1 MKEPQIHE
9 LGLLF
14 EEVQL
19 NNILGDGKTFPDC
32 VPKRLLTEI
41 NADYLKS
48 RATTGFDLKRF
59 VNENF
64 SLPKVYSID
73 YKSDSNKSAG
83 QHISA
88 LWDVL
93 TRTPSSSQKRDTEG
107 GPDEESGS
115 LIPLPHPYIVPGGR
129 FREIYYWDSY
139 FTMLGLQVSGRVDM
153 IQHMIDNFSFL
164 IDRIGYIPN
173 GNRTYFIGRS
183 QPPFFSLMVKL
194 LRDEEEKMEK
204 EGKEEEE
211 GVLVKYLPQLEKE
224 YQFWMND
231 AADLDTKQTSQHRVV
246 RMEDGSKLNRYWD
259 EHNTP
264 RPEAYKEDVE
274 LSHQSKQKPEELFRH
289 LRAAAESG
297 WDFSSRWFKDKSFA
311 SIHTTEIIPVDLNCL
326 LLHLE
331 QTLAEAYQLA
341 GNSLKSAEYFSLST
355 KRKIAIKKYCWNEEK
370 KFFFDF
376 DFVANKQKEHFTL
389 AAAFPLFF
397 EVASPAQAISIAEL
411 LHQKFLKPGGMT
423 TTLENSGQ
431 QWDAPNGWAPLQWI
445 VYKGLLNYG
454 LDDLANQLKSNWTN
468 ANLKVYQKT
477 GKMTEK
483 YDVWSNHAEASG
495 GEYPNQ
501 DGFGW
506 TNGVYLAMNNS

>member
-1 MKEPQIHE
+1 MNIHE
-9 LGLLF
+9 LGPLF

-19 NNILGDGKTFPDC
+19 NNVLGDGKTFPDC
-32 VPKRLLTEI
+32 IPKRPLDQIKAE
-41 NADYLKS
+41 YLES
-48 RATTGFDLKRF
+48 RATTKSGGTTALKKF
-59 VNENF
+59 VEENF
-64 SLPKVYSID
+64 SLPKAYSAD
-73 YKSDSNKSAG
+73 YKSDATKSAE
-83 QHISA
+83 QHINA

-93 TRTPSSSQKRDTEG
+93 TRR
-107 GPDEESGS
+107 PDEQSGS
-115 LIPLPHPYIVPGGR
+115 LIPLPHSYIVPGGR

-139 FTMLGLQVSGRVDM
+139 FTMLGLRVSNRIDM
-153 IQHMIDNFSFL
+153 IRSMIDNFSFL
-164 IDRIGYIPN
+164 IDHVGYIPN

-194 LRDEEEKMEK
+194 LREEDEKLER
-204 EGKEEEE
+204 EGREEEE
-211 GVLVKYLPQLEKE
+211 GVLIKYLPQLEKE
-224 YQFWMND
+224 YQFWMKGTDSLN
-231 AADLDTKQTSQHRVV
+231 ANQSSKNRVV
-246 RMEDGSKLNRYWD
+246 RMADGSILNRYWD
-259 EHNTP
+259 EYNTP

-274 LSHQSKQKPEELFRH
+274 LSHQSDQKPEELFRH

-297 WDFSSRWFKDKSFA
+297 WDFSSRWFKDVKSFGT
-311 SIHTTEIIPVDLNCL
+311 IHTTDIIPVDLNCL

-331 QTLAEAYQLA
+331 QTLSETYQLA
-341 GNSLKSAEYFSLST
+341 GNRLKSSEYHSLST

-370 KFFFDF
+370 GFFFDF
-376 DFVANKQKEHFTL
+376 DFVAQQQKESYTL

-397 EVASPAQAISIAEL
+397 EIASPDQAISTGKILEE
-411 LHQKFLKPGGMT
+411 KFLKPGGMT
-423 TTLENSGQ
+423 TTLEFSGQ

-454 LDDLANQLKSNWTN
+454 LDHLANQLKSNWTN

-483 YDVWSNHAEASG
+483 YDVWSDKAEASG

-506 TNGVYLAMNNS
+506 TNGVYLAMTFATSV

>member
-1 MKEPQIHE
+1 MKTLQIHE
-9 LGLLF
+9 LGPLF

-19 NNILGDGKTFPDC
+19 KNVLGDGKTFPDC
-32 VPKRLLTEI
+32 VPKRSLHEI
-41 NADYLKS
+41 NAEFLRDRIS
-48 RATTGFDLKRF
+48 QGFDLRNF
-59 VNENF
+59 IEENF
-64 SLPKVYSID
+64 SLPKAYSTG
-73 YKSDSNKSAG
+73 YKSDASKSVQ
-83 QHISA
+83 QHIKS

-93 TRTPSSSQKRDTEG
+93 TRQ
-107 GPDEESGS
+107 PDEEGGS

-153 IQHMIDNFSFL
+153 IRNMVDNFSFL

-194 LRDEEEKMEK
+194 LRDEDEKVIR
-204 EGKEEEE
+204 EGREEEE

-224 YQFWMND
+224 YQFWMKG
-231 AADLDTKQTSQHRVV
+231 ADLLSKADSAKDRVV
-246 RMEDGSKLNRYWD
+246 LMEDGSILNRYWD
-259 EHNTP
+259 EFSTP
-264 RPEAYKEDVE
+264 RPEAHKEDVE

-297 WDFSSRWFKDKSFA
+297 WDFSSRWFKDVTSFA
-311 SIHTTEIIPVDLNCL
+311 TIHTTDIIPVDLNCL
-326 LLHLE
+326 LHHLE

-341 GNSLKSAEYFSLST
+341 GNSLKSAAYQSLSR
-355 KRKIAIKKYCWNEEK
+355 KRKIAIKKYCWNDEMN
-370 KFFFDF
+370 FFFDF
-376 DFVANKQKEHFTL
+376 DFVANRQKEQLTL

-397 EVASPAQAISIAEL
+397 EIASPDQAMAIAKLFEE
-411 LHQKFLKPGGMT
+411 KFLKPGGMT
-423 TTLENSGQ
+423 TTLEHSGQ

-445 VYKGLLNYG
+445 TYKGLLNYG
-454 LDDLANQLKSNWTN
+454 LEDLAHQLKSNWTN
-468 ANLKVYQKT
+468 ANLRVYQQT

-483 YDVWSNHAEASG
+483 YDVWSDNAEASG

-506 TNGVYLAMNNS
+506 TNGVFLAMSSEK